1 MSKKL
6 KRSAVALVLAAT
18 MVFSSQGVLTAFAVG
33 ENETSTAVD
42 VSALEPIL
50 DKEETVVVEEPG
62 NTDETETPE
71 VEVCEECQGVN
82 GNHAETCPHYVD
94 PNTPPENPTDD
105 ENNNNQ
111 EQQECTCGAEEGQ
124 PHEEGCPL
132 YEEATIPECTCGAEE
147 GQPHEEGC
155 PLYEEP
161 TVPECTCGAEEGQPH
176 EEGCPLYEE
185 NTEDTEDT
193 QEPSEEDVAAVQAVV
208 DVINSLPTTDDLAN
222 YTPTIELKPEDE
234 GYQDAYQ
241 AALDAYYSQ
250 VQEKV
255 KAARAAYDALT
266 EEQKAAFDATVLAKL
281 TALEELI
288 AMREQADVLPEDAV
302 TIIDSSIS
310 NETFN
315 IGENQAIVVKGSADS
330 ITTISDSTFNLSGTT
345 IYINGSGVGYTGET
359 STKMGIGDNVLF
371 KNCAIN
377 VLSGQ
382 SANYSSGNH
391 SAIGLFGKANFEN
404 CTITVSDWTGHGI
417 GFYGDANVTFTESS
431 LSSDGVKGAW
441 SYAMYGSSVLTLD
454 SSSMSATNM
463 EPISGNINAFYSG
476 DLKNNYD
483 AIYIKNH
490 SSVHF
495 YENKGGGFAINSINI
510 HVDDSEILV
519 ENNNG
524 SASNSGYWYVND
536 STLNMNNNFYHGLS
550 AEALFAN
557 RSNIILDKNG
567 YYGAQLR
574 HGFIIDGDTSLQ
586 VTGNSYNFDCAGLK
600 LTAGV
605 TNGLVEAGAT
615 VNITD
620 NYCSG
625 LSNNGVC
632 EFEEGVKLTIT
643 GNDNDKGTS
652 SHGGGIYNS
661 GNAANLTLP
670 SDAVIYNNHADTA
683 GDDIFNNTTSTIT
696 FGKVGSDWVLD
707 DCNHTITGWFDDS
720 ANSRWNAHTGPVHAE
735 LYEDATTAVTGVLAL
750 KAAHPYQYDPD
761 APTEPSEPVD
771 WETSKSKTATN
782 LDENYE
788 SQVTLSLPA
797 AETVP
802 VTDVVFVLDRSSSA
816 GAARQEISDMMDNL
830 LEIVNNSDA
839 VINVGVVNFWYKA
852 DSGIELTALT
862 SESIDSIKNA
872 IMEGNL
878 SGTNIEAGIDAAVAM
893 LDASSTPAENKYMVL
908 VTDGISHAW
917 NDQNGEVKTIW
928 GQGTADYSVVFNG
941 ANSYYYFDTTKTSF
955 QTVFDTP
962 SGDTQLNS
970 NYEVPVFDAESVIE
984 VLEDTEYADYYIR
997 QGEYESYYSGVEK
1010 GVYEAAHAYANA
1022 ASKYKCINL
1031 YWEVS
1036 GYPIASEFMEWTNEQ
1051 GKCYNISDDLSGA
1064 FDEVEREIT
1073 YVVDAGSQVI
1083 DVIGGDDDGVNY
1095 DYDFDFVDV
1104 VSLTVG
1110 GEELD
1115 FTKDGNT
1122 YYFGESRD
1130 GIYPFVLTYYPNG
1143 LGVATM
1149 DIEDETVVAGELFV
1163 WEINVPITID
1173 KSVQLTYTV
1182 KLANPKTADGTY
1194 GQYDEDGS
1202 ENYAGLYTNNSA
1214 VLFPVDS
1221 NGNVGEKEA
1230 FDKPTVSYT
1239 VSNGK
1244 PVEPTP
1250 DPDPDPDRPSRPN
1263 RDDDDDW
1270 EPLPDAP
1277 VKDKPT
1283 TEVDVPEETE
1293 TPTTEQPDK
1302 YNPETGDTTT
1312 VFAAM
1317 ALAAVSL
1324 GGVVLLGRK
1333 KK

>member
-50 DKEETVVVEEPG
+50 DKDETVVVEEPG

-71 VEVCEECQGVN
+71 VTEPCDKTEGCTLSKDHEGECQV
-82 GNHAETCPHYVD
+82 TPVD
-94 PNTPPENPTDD
+94 PPVEDENGEDETQPCTKTEGCTLENGHEGECVTEPVTPPEEENGED
-105 ENNNNQ
+105 E
-111 EQQECTCGAEEGQ
+111 TQ
-124 PHEEGCPL
+124 PCEKTEGCTLPNGH
-132 YEEATIPECTCGAEE
+132 EGEC
-147 GQPHEEGC
+147 
-155 PLYEEP
+155 
-161 TVPECTCGAEEGQPH
+161 VV
-176 EEGCPLYEE
+176 EE

-193 QEPSEEDVAAVQAVV
+193 QEPSEEDAAAVQAVV
-208 DVINSLPTTDDLAN
+208 EQINALPTSDDLAN
-222 YTPTIELKPEDE
+222 YEPTIELKPEDE
-234 GYQDAYQ
+234 GYQEAYQ

-250 VQEKV
+250 IKKDVE
-255 KAARAAYDALT
+255 AARAAYDALT
-266 EEQKAAFDATVLAKL
+266 EEQKVAFDATVLAKL

-371 KNCAIN
+371 KNCTIN

-524 SASNSGYWYVND
+524 SASNSGCWYVND

-632 EFEEGVKLTIT
+632 EFEEGVNLTIT
-643 GNDNDKGTS
+643 GNNNDKGTTS
-652 SHGGGIYNS
+652 NGGGVYNS
-661 GNAANLTLP
+661 GASANLTLP
-670 SDAVIYNNHADTA
+670 SNAVIYNNHADTA

-696 FGKVGSDWVLD
+696 FGKVGSDWTLE
-707 DCNHTITGWFDDS
+707 DCGDEITGWFDDS
-720 ANSRWNAHTGPVHAE
+720 KGSRWEAHDAPYHAKEFDEFEKLTSMATITGLH
-735 LYEDATTAVTGVLAL
+735 AL
-750 KAAHPYQYDPD
+750 KAAHGIDPID
-761 APTEPSEPVD
+761 PGEPGGGD
-771 WETSKSKTATN
+771 WDVEHSKSKTATP
-782 LDENYE
+782 LDANYE
-788 SQVTLSLPA
+788 SDVTLSLPS
-797 AETVP
+797 AEEQLES
-802 VTDVVFVLDRSSSA
+802 DVVFVLDKSTSTIVEDEALAMLDDLRGQIVQT
-816 GAARQEISDMMDNL
+816 GAK
-830 LEIVNNSDA
+830 V
-839 VINVGVVNFWYKA
+839 NVGVVIFNKEA
-852 DSGIELTALT
+852 NRVLELTELT
-862 SESIDSIKNA
+862 EENMSRIEEA
-872 IMEGNL
+872 IRTTMS
-878 SGTNIEAGIDAAVAM
+878 SGTNTHAGLLAGKAM
-893 LDASSTPAENKYMVL
+893 LDADTLVDSSRKYL
-908 VTDGISHAW
+908 VFVSDAITYMYNSEPTAI
-917 NDQNGEVKTIW
+917 NLQNGDKTN
-928 GQGTADYSVVFNG
+928 VFAGPDNWMTKYGNNNAPANG
-941 ANSYYYFDTTKTSF
+941 WATWFSEIK
-955 QTVFDTP
+955 
-962 SGDTQLNS
+962 QLIDQDGNT
-970 NYEVPVFDAESVIE
+970 YEAP
-984 VLEDTEYADYYIR
+984 YG
-997 QGEYESYYSGVEK
+997 GEYTDFVYYDDRANHAMSIDKALYLTNE
-1010 GVYEAAHAYANA
+1010 VYQSAKNAGYHCYAMKATSNA
-1022 ASKYKCINL
+1022 DHPWASSFMDYLANGQ
-1031 YWEVS
+1031 EVS
-1036 GYPIASEFMEWTNEQ
+1036 FEDIQNDIFY
-1051 GKCYNISDDLSGA
+1051 LL
-1064 FDEVEREIT
+1064 
-1073 YVVDAGSQVI
+1073 DAGSSVV
-1083 DVIGGDDDGVNY
+1083 DVIGYGTDNAGNEY
-1095 DYDFDFVDV
+1095 NFDFVDN
-1104 VSLTVG
+1104 LDNLKITVG
-1110 GEELD
+1110 GNELD
-1115 FTKDGNT
+1115 KEDIIDPQFNDPYVTSAYGFSDPASGRDGYDFVLKYYQKGQDGN
-1122 YYFGESRD
+1122 S
-1130 GIYPFVLTYYPNG
+1130 
-1143 LGVATM
+1143 
-1149 DIEDETVVAGELFV
+1149 DECFV
-1163 WEINVPITID
+1163 WEINVPV
-1173 KSVQLTYTV
+1173 SNFAPVQLTYTV
-1182 KLANPKTADGTY
+1182 KLTNPQTAEGTY
-1194 GQYDEDGS
+1194 GEYDANGENGS
-1202 ENYAGLYTNNSA
+1202 TSLYTNKEA
-1214 VLFPVDS
+1214 TLYPVDS
-1221 NGNVGEKEA
+1221 NGDSGVPEN
-1230 FDKPTVSYT
+1230 FPKPTVSYT
-1239 VSNGK
+1239 VGGNDNPGTG
-1244 PVEPTP
+1244 PTP

>member
-62 NTDETETPE
+62 NTDETGTPE
-71 VEVCEECQGVN
+71 VEVCEECQGEN
-82 GNHAETCPHYVD
+82 GNHAETCSHYVD
-94 PNTPPENPTDD
+94 PTTPPNGSTND

-124 PHEEGCPL
+124 PH
-132 YEEATIPECTCGAEE
+132 
-147 GQPHEEGC
+147 Q
-155 PLYEEP
+155 
-161 TVPECTCGAEEGQPH
+161 
-176 EEGCPLYEE
+176 EGCPLYEE
-185 NTEDTEDT
+185 NTEET
-193 QEPSEEDVAAVQAVV
+193 QEPSEEDVAAAKNVSDLIGA
-208 DVINSLPTTDDLAN
+208 LPEASTLDPETTDVEVLTA
-222 YTPTIELKPEDE
+222 
-234 GYQDAYQ
+234 Q
-241 AALDAYYSQ
+241 
-250 VQEKV
+250 V
-255 KAARAAYDALT
+255 KAAREAYDKLT
-266 EEQKAAFDATVLAKL
+266 DAQKALVEKAVLDKL
-281 TALEELI
+281 VALEGALEGL
-288 AMREQADVLPEDAV
+288 EQVETIPGAVAQIGETTYETLDEAVEEAPEGS
-302 TIIDSSIS
+302 TIILLKDCELTKGFNKTLTFTGGYKITINKQLTSNGEGWMCFGLYAPSRVLTFDGVDVEWNSEVGTAPWLMLSLTGTMNVTNGAHVKFTVDSGSTGSRNAIYLNAGSSINVS
-310 NETFN
+310 NGSTFEIYGYGTAGKEGQGLQLDKAGAAEVN
-315 IGENQAIVVKGSADS
+315 VTGKSTFLIDGTNRGYVNSPAIYVE
-330 ITTISDSTFNLSGTT
+330 DSTFT
-345 IYINGSGVGYTGET
+345 V
-359 STKMGIGDNVLF
+359 
-371 KNCAIN
+371 
-377 VLSGQ
+377 Q
-382 SANYSSGNH
+382 
-391 SAIGLFGKANFEN
+391 N
-404 CTITVSDWTGHGI
+404 CT
-417 GFYGDANVTFTESS
+417 ANASNGGNFT
-431 LSSDGVKGAW
+431 
-441 SYAMYGSSVLTLD
+441 
-454 SSSMSATNM
+454 
-463 EPISGNINAFYSG
+463 
-476 DLKNNYD
+476 
-483 AIYIKNH
+483 
-490 SSVHF
+490 
-495 YENKGGGFAINSINI
+495 AINSKITYYKNA
-510 HVDDSEILV
+510 
-519 ENNNG
+519 G
-524 SASNSGYWYVND
+524 
-536 STLNMNNNFYHGLS
+536 HGLS
-550 AEALFAN
+550 AGNVTIKKGSEFTADN
-557 RSNIILDKNG
+557 NG
-567 YYGAQLR
+567 YYGLYASSGFYVDSTSTVNVTHNS
-574 HGFIIDGDTSLQ
+574 HGGD
-586 VTGNSYNFDCAGLK
+586 FAGLK
-600 LTAGV
+600 LTSGV
-605 TNGLVEAGAT
+605 TDGLVEVGAT

-632 EFEEGVKLTIT
+632 EFEEGVNLTIT

-670 SDAVIYNNHADTA
+670 SNAVIYNNHALTD
-683 GDDIFNNTTSTIT
+683 GDDIFNNTTATIT
-696 FGKVGSDWVLD
+696 FGKVGSGWLLD

-720 ANSRWNAHTGPVHAE
+720 ANSRWNVHTGPVHAE

-761 APTEPSEPVD
+761 APTEPSEPVK

-782 LDENYE
+782 LDTNYE

-830 LEIVNNSDA
+830 LEIVNSSDA

-1182 KLANPKTADGTY
+1182 KLANPKTVDGTY

>member
-1 MSKKL
+1 MKGIGSTPYGEWSWMTICANSDASLTLNNVEMTMDASGVSNSPHAIYFCNNNVLNIENGSVL
-6 KRSAVALVLAAT
+6 KIKNYP
-18 MVFSSQGVLTAFAVG
+18 Q
-33 ENETSTAVD
+33 D
-42 VSALEPIL
+42 ALEW
-50 DKEETVVVEEPG
+50 DGG
-62 NTDETETPE
+62 NGGYNVNITDSTFISDHNRSGFT
-71 VEVCEECQGVN
+71 G
-82 GNHAETCPHYVD
+82 TFY
-94 PNTPPENPTDD
+94 
-105 ENNNNQ
+105 
-111 EQQECTCGAEEGQ
+111 
-124 PHEEGCPL
+124 
-132 YEEATIPECTCGAEE
+132 ATIT
-147 GQPHEEGC
+147 
-155 PLYEEP
+155 
-161 TVPECTCGAEEGQPH
+161 
-176 EEGCPLYEE
+176 
-185 NTEDTEDT
+185 NSD
-193 QEPSEEDVAAVQAVV
+193 V
-208 DVINSLPTTDDLAN
+208 DVINST
-222 YTPTIELKPEDE
+222 
-234 GYQDAYQ
+234 G
-241 AALDAYYSQ
+241 
-250 VQEKV
+250 
-255 KAARAAYDALT
+255 
-266 EEQKAAFDATVLAKL
+266 
-281 TALEELI
+281 
-288 AMREQADVLPEDAV
+288 
-302 TIIDSSIS
+302 
-310 NETFN
+310 
-315 IGENQAIVVKGSADS
+315 
-330 ITTISDSTFNLSGTT
+330 
-345 IYINGSGVGYTGET
+345 NGSNGSHFIIENSDV
-359 STKMGIGDNVLF
+359 
-371 KNCAIN
+371 
-377 VLSGQ
+377 
-382 SANYSSGNH
+382 
-391 SAIGLFGKANFEN
+391 NF
-404 CTITVSDWTGHGI
+404 S
-417 GFYGDANVTFTESS
+417 
-431 LSSDGVKGAW
+431 
-441 SYAMYGSSVLTLD
+441 
-454 SSSMSATNM
+454 
-463 EPISGNINAFYSG
+463 
-476 DLKNNYD
+476 
-483 AIYIKNH
+483 
-490 SSVHF
+490 
-495 YENKGGGFAINSINI
+495 
-510 HVDDSEILV
+510 
-519 ENNNG
+519 NNG
-524 SASNSGYWYVND
+524 S
-536 STLNMNNNFYHGLS
+536 HGLS
-550 AEALFAN
+550 AGELSIDNSSVTCERNGGMGISVNNNFEVKNNSTVTVTENALKNTSDFAYAAVRLYN
-557 RSNIILDKNG
+557 NHIFTVDKTSKLYINNNHNTGLYVRQGNLTVEDGAVLEIIGNNVENNLLDG
-567 YYGAQLR
+567 Y
-574 HGFIIDGDTSLQ
+574 
-586 VTGNSYNFDCAGLK
+586 
-600 LTAGV
+600 
-605 TNGLVEAGAT
+605 
-615 VNITD
+615 
-620 NYCSG
+620 
-625 LSNNGVC
+625 
-632 EFEEGVKLTIT
+632 
-643 GNDNDKGTS
+643 
-652 SHGGGIYNS
+652 GGGIYVGYGDNYDP
-661 GNAANLTLP
+661 TVVLP
-670 SDAVIYNNHADTA
+670 ADAKIYNNHALVG
-683 GDDIFNNTTSTIT
+683 GDDIYVSEGVNGPSLT
-696 FGKVGSDWVLD
+696 FGKVGSGWLLD

>member
-50 DKEETVVVEEPG
+50 DKEETVVIEEPG

-176 EEGCPLYEE
+176 QEGCPLYEE
-185 NTEDTEDT
+185 NTEET
-193 QEPSEEDVAAVQAVV
+193 QEPSEEDVAAAKNVSDLIGA
-208 DVINSLPTTDDLAN
+208 LPEASTLDPETTDVEVLTA
-222 YTPTIELKPEDE
+222 
-234 GYQDAYQ
+234 Q
-241 AALDAYYSQ
+241 
-250 VQEKV
+250 V
-255 KAARAAYDALT
+255 KAAREAYDKLT
-266 EEQKAAFDATVLAKL
+266 DAQKALVEKAVLDKL
-281 TALEELI
+281 VALEGALEALQNTNV
-288 AMREQADVLPEDAV
+288 AAEGDVAQIGDHFYSTL
-302 TIIDSSIS
+302 SS
-310 NETFN
+310 
-315 IGENQAIVVKGSADS
+315 A
-330 ITTISDSTFNLSGTT
+330 ISDANSGDT
-345 IYINGSGVGYTGET
+345 IYIL
-359 STKMGIGDNVLF
+359 KDF
-371 KNCAIN
+371 
-377 VLSGQ
+377 
-382 SANYSSGNH
+382 
-391 SAIGLFGKANFEN
+391 
-404 CTITVSDWTGHGI
+404 
-417 GFYGDANVTFTESS
+417 
-431 LSSDGVKGAW
+431 
-441 SYAMYGSSVLTLD
+441 TLD
-454 SSSMSATNM
+454 SRITYKDEEITIAAADNSTFTIEDNSRCGISISGDSKLTFKNLTFATNGQ
-463 EPISGNINAFYSG
+463 IYLYNNANLTFQ
-476 DLKNNYD
+476 N
-483 AIYIKNH
+483 
-490 SSVHF
+490 
-495 YENKGGGFAINSINI
+495 
-510 HVDDSEILV
+510 
-519 ENNNG
+519 
-524 SASNSGYWYVND
+524 
-536 STLNMNNNFYHGLS
+536 STLNMDGEMYQFHS
-550 AEALFAN
+550 
-557 RSNIILDKNG
+557 DG
-567 YYGAQLR
+567 YYCIAIALENRG
-574 HGFIIDGDTSLQ
+574 TSLSFNDST
-586 VTGNSYNFDCAGLK
+586 VDIANYPSSGSAIRWDDSIGGEGYAVSIVNTEFTSSNCYSGFVGTCNILIDNSRVHVKHRGNGSNGSNFDVKNYSNVVFEGNGSHGISATSLNISDHSVVTSTNNKMFGIYVSNGFSVDGTSTLNVTQNSSGGDFAGLK
-600 LTAGV
+600 LTSGV
-605 TNGLVEAGAT
+605 TDGLVEAGAT
-615 VNITD
+615 INITD

-632 EFEEGVKLTIT
+632 EFEEGVNLTIT
-643 GNDNDKGTS
+643 GNNNDKGTTS
-652 SHGGGIYNS
+652 NGGGVYNS
-661 GNAANLTLP
+661 GASANLTLP
-670 SDAVIYNNHADTA
+670 SNAVIYNNHALTD
-683 GDDIFNNTTSTIT
+683 GDDIFNNTTATIT
-696 FGKVGSDWVLD
+696 FGKVGSGWLLD

-720 ANSRWNAHTGPVHAE
+720 ANSRWNVHTGPVHAE

-761 APTEPSEPVD
+761 APTEPSEPVE

-782 LDENYE
+782 LDANYE

-1182 KLANPKTADGTY
+1182 KLANPKTVDGTY

-1270 EPLPDAP
+1270 EPLPNAP

>member
-50 DKEETVVVEEPG
+50 DKEETVVVEGPS

-71 VEVCEECQGVN
+71 VEVCEECQGEN

-94 PNTPPENPTDD
+94 PTTPPNGSTDD
-105 ENNNNQ
+105 ETNNGQ

-132 YEEATIPECTCGAEE
+132 YEEPEA
-147 GQPHEEGC
+147 P
-155 PLYEEP
+155 
-161 TVPECTCGAEEGQPH
+161 VCTCGAEEGQPH

-185 NTEDTEDT
+185 NSEDTEET
-193 QEPSEEDVAAVQAVV
+193 QEPSEEDVAAAKNVSDLIGA
-208 DVINSLPTTDDLAN
+208 LPEASTLDPETTDVEVLTA
-222 YTPTIELKPEDE
+222 
-234 GYQDAYQ
+234 Q
-241 AALDAYYSQ
+241 
-250 VQEKV
+250 V
-255 KAARAAYDALT
+255 KAAREAYDKLTDAQKALVEKAVLDKLVALEGALEGLEQVDTPPTDVPETAVAKIGEDNYYNTLDEAIADAEEGATIELLDNCRIDVGFNKALT
-266 EEQKAAFDATVLAKL
+266 FTGNGKITIDKQLTSNGEAWMCFGLYNPSRELTFDGEGITVEWTSDGSAPWLMLSLSGTLNVTNGAKL
-281 TALEELI
+281 TFQFDSRTTGTRNAIYMNAGSEINVTNGSTLQIIGVGTGGNAGQGIQLDAAGTAEVNVTGNSTFLI
-288 AMREQADVLPEDAV
+288 DGTNRGYVNSP
-302 TIIDSSIS
+302 
-310 NETFN
+310 
-315 IGENQAIVVKGSADS
+315 AIYVE
-330 ITTISDSTFNLSGTT
+330 DSTFTVQNCTS
-345 IYINGSGVGYTGET
+345 NGSNGGE
-359 STKMGIGDNVLF
+359 
-371 KNCAIN
+371 
-377 VLSGQ
+377 
-382 SANYSSGNH
+382 
-391 SAIGLFGKANFEN
+391 
-404 CTITVSDWTGHGI
+404 
-417 GFYGDANVTFTESS
+417 FT
-431 LSSDGVKGAW
+431 
-441 SYAMYGSSVLTLD
+441 
-454 SSSMSATNM
+454 
-463 EPISGNINAFYSG
+463 
-476 DLKNNYD
+476 
-483 AIYIKNH
+483 
-490 SSVHF
+490 
-495 YENKGGGFAINSINI
+495 AINSTITYQ
-510 HVDDSEILV
+510 
-519 ENNNG
+519 NNNG
-524 SASNSGYWYVND
+524 
-536 STLNMNNNFYHGLS
+536 HGLS
-550 AEALFAN
+550 AGNVTIKNSTVDCNNNAYYGLTYSGDMTMDSTSKINAN
-557 RSNIILDKNG
+557 GNG
-567 YYGAQLR
+567 YGYTGGGLRAYG
-574 HGFIIDGDTSLQ
+574 TS
-586 VTGNSYNFDCAGLK
+586 T
-600 LTAGV
+600 
-605 TNGLVEAGAT
+605 VEAGAVINILNNKRNGMEQYGDFVFKEGSEIT
-615 VNITD
+615 V
-620 NYCSG
+620 
-625 LSNNGVC
+625 
-632 EFEEGVKLTIT
+632 T
-643 GNDNDKGTS
+643 GNNEPSTN
-652 SHGGGIYNS
+652 GGGIFNN
-661 GNAANLTLP
+661 GTLTLP
-670 SDAVIYNNHADTA
+670 SNATITNNSAAQTGGGICNAGTVTIPAGVQLYNNHAGDA
-683 GDDIFNNTTSTIT
+683 GDDIYNRENAIIT
-696 FGKVGSDWVLD
+696 FTEVGSNWVLD

-720 ANSRWNAHTGPVHAE
+720 KGNRWNVHTGPVHAE
-735 LYEDATTAVTGVLAL
+735 LYDEFDETTGLATVTGLKAL

-1182 KLANPKTADGTY
+1182 KLANPKTVDGTY

-1239 VSNGK
+1239 VGGNDNPGTD
-1244 PVEPTP
+1244 PTP

>member
-1 MSKKL
+1 MNVKGKSTFL
-6 KRSAVALVLAAT
+6 IDGTNRGYVHSPIVYVEDSLYTIQNCTNNASNGGTFTAIRSEINFKDNA
-18 MVFSSQGVLTAFAVG
+18 
-33 ENETSTAVD
+33 
-42 VSALEPIL
+42 
-50 DKEETVVVEEPG
+50 
-62 NTDETETPE
+62 
-71 VEVCEECQGVN
+71 VN
-82 GNHAETCPHYVD
+82 G
-94 PNTPPENPTDD
+94 
-105 ENNNNQ
+105 
-111 EQQECTCGAEEGQ
+111 
-124 PHEEGCPL
+124 L
-132 YEEATIPECTCGAEE
+132 SATN
-147 GQPHEEGC
+147 
-155 PLYEEP
+155 L
-161 TVPECTCGAEEGQPH
+161 
-176 EEGCPLYEE
+176 
-185 NTEDTEDT
+185 
-193 QEPSEEDVAAVQAVV
+193 
-208 DVINSLPTTDDLAN
+208 
-222 YTPTIELKPEDE
+222 
-234 GYQDAYQ
+234 
-241 AALDAYYSQ
+241 
-250 VQEKV
+250 
-255 KAARAAYDALT
+255 
-266 EEQKAAFDATVLAKL
+266 
-281 TALEELI
+281 
-288 AMREQADVLPEDAV
+288 
-302 TIIDSSIS
+302 
-310 NETFN
+310 
-315 IGENQAIVVKGSADS
+315 
-330 ITTISDSTFNLSGTT
+330 TISDNSTVICDGNGGYGIAADNVSVDGTSTVQVTNNATMNGFAGFMIRYSGT
-345 IYINGSGVGYTGET
+345 
-359 STKMGIGDNVLF
+359 
-371 KNCAIN
+371 
-377 VLSGQ
+377 
-382 SANYSSGNH
+382 
-391 SAIGLFGKANFEN
+391 
-404 CTITVSDWTGHGI
+404 
-417 GFYGDANVTFTESS
+417 
-431 LSSDGVKGAW
+431 
-441 SYAMYGSSVLTLD
+441 
-454 SSSMSATNM
+454 
-463 EPISGNINAFYSG
+463 IS
-476 DLKNNYD
+476 K
-483 AIYIKNH
+483 
-490 SSVHF
+490 
-495 YENKGGGFAINSINI
+495 
-510 HVDDSEILV
+510 
-519 ENNNG
+519 
-524 SASNSGYWYVND
+524 
-536 STLNMNNNFYHGLS
+536 
-550 AEALFAN
+550 
-557 RSNIILDKNG
+557 
-567 YYGAQLR
+567 
-574 HGFIIDGDTSLQ
+574 
-586 VTGNSYNFDCAGLK
+586 
-600 LTAGV
+600 
-605 TNGLVEAGAT
+605 GAT
-615 VNITD
+615 VIITGNQCKGLYLLYDSCEVTIEEGVDLTITD
-620 NYCSG
+620 NYD
-625 LSNNGVC
+625 SNA
-632 EFEEGVKLTIT
+632 
-643 GNDNDKGTS
+643 
-652 SHGGGIYNS
+652 GGGIRNQ
-661 GNAANLTLP
+661 GKNLSLP
-670 SDAVIYNNHADTA
+670 SNAVIFNNHAANA
-683 GDDIFNNTTSTIT
+683 GDDIYCSRETSTIT
-696 FGKVGSDWVLD
+696 FGKVGSDWKLD
-707 DCNHTITGWFDDS
+707 GAPDCNHAITGWFDDS
-720 ANSRWNAHTGPVHAE
+720 KDNRWNVHTGPVHAE
-735 LYEDATTAVTGVLAL
+735 LYDEFDETTGLATVTGLKAL

-782 LDENYE
+782 LDKNYE

-816 GAARQEISDMMDNL
+816 GAARQEISSMMDNL
-830 LEIVNNSDA
+830 LQIVNNSDA
-839 VINVGVVNFWYKA
+839 VINVGVVNFWYEA
-852 DSGIELTALT
+852 DSGIALTALT
-862 SESIDSIKNA
+862 NESIDSIKNA

-893 LDASSTPAENKYMVL
+893 LDASSTPDENKYMVL

-1317 ALAAVSL
+1317 LNLAFWNSSPYDAGVCSSPSCAASRLTACAARWTASTRTATACGSGTRLCAFFPSRSCSGNGNRTKFPNLISCPNFFIYSHIRKGEAQLGASPFRFLYSLPNSDTLHADVDRLGQHQLGLSAERPRHNQGHCCRDQDKRDWANLLFRFHLLFLQHRQAGVDLLLPARLIPGAQSCFAHNLALRIYKIGSRHHRNLLHQKFHQVRVRHQMAVGSAGQLDNLFCQVDPFLHRLALDVGDIGADADDLYVVIPRSVFAGKLRQLRHLAQTRVAEGGPNINHGQIVVLKNTAVHLVAVQIGQRKRLKNVPAFLLLRLCLLLLLVSGKLYRLLLDCLLLAAAC
-1324 GGVVLLGRK
+1324 RHACR
-1333 KK
+1333 

>member
-1 MSKKL
+1 M
-6 KRSAVALVLAAT
+6 
-18 MVFSSQGVLTAFAVG
+18 
-33 ENETSTAVD
+33 
-42 VSALEPIL
+42 
-50 DKEETVVVEEPG
+50 
-62 NTDETETPE
+62 
-71 VEVCEECQGVN
+71 
-82 GNHAETCPHYVD
+82 
-94 PNTPPENPTDD
+94 
-105 ENNNNQ
+105 
-111 EQQECTCGAEEGQ
+111 
-124 PHEEGCPL
+124 
-132 YEEATIPECTCGAEE
+132 
-147 GQPHEEGC
+147 
-155 PLYEEP
+155 
-161 TVPECTCGAEEGQPH
+161 
-176 EEGCPLYEE
+176 
-185 NTEDTEDT
+185 
-193 QEPSEEDVAAVQAVV
+193 QAVV

-632 EFEEGVKLTIT
+632 EFEEGVNLTIT
-643 GNDNDKGTS
+643 GNNNDKGTTS
-652 SHGGGIYNS
+652 NGGGVYNS
-661 GNAANLTLP
+661 GASANLTLP
-670 SDAVIYNNHADTA
+670 SNAVIYNNHADTA

-696 FGKVGSDWVLD
+696 FGKVGSDWTLE
-707 DCNHTITGWFDDS
+707 DCGDEITGWFDDS
-720 ANSRWNAHTGPVHAE
+720 EGNRWEAH
-735 LYEDATTAVTGVLAL
+735 DAPLHVSEFTNFNDAGIATISGLTAL
-750 KAAHPYQYDPD
+750 KAAHPYLTPEIEPGDPD
-761 APTEPSEPVD
+761 VPSSD
-771 WETSKSKTATN
+771 WPISKSKTAEN
-782 LDENYE
+782 LDENFE
-788 SQVTLSLPA
+788 SKVTLSLPA
-797 AETVP
+797 DSYKPSV
-802 VTDVVFVLDRSSSA
+802 DVVMVMDVSSSMKGEDITEA
-816 GAARQEISDMMDNL
+816 KAAATAMCDELASKTNANVNIGIVTFDKEARNL
-830 LEIVNNSDA
+830 TNGLVS
-839 VINVGVVNFWYKA
+839 
-852 DSGIELTALT
+852 IEEA
-862 SESIDSIKNA
+862 KNA
-872 IMEGNL
+872 INNIKASED
-878 SGTNIEAGIDAAVAM
+878 TNMMAGLIAGKAM
-893 LDASSTPAENKYMVL
+893 LDAGTATDKYL
-908 VTDGISHAW
+908 VIMSDGIPIYW
-917 NDQNGEVKTIW
+917 VENGETISKTLIRYKQDKVTEIDRLPAGSEPEGSAPEDFDSMLSIKQLLNITDW
-928 GQGTADYSVVFNG
+928 DTDSNEWKQVSDTGENINPDCKYTNIQKATYKTAQYMIDNIFGQYKIKMVAFGTDKYENNVVYKYGENLCDWIG
-941 ANSYYYFDTTKTSF
+941 DQDGVSYYKVSKPNYGGEA
-955 QTVFDTP
+955 
-962 SGDTQLNS
+962 GDL
-970 NYEVPVFDAESVIE
+970 
-984 VLEDTEYADYYIR
+984 
-997 QGEYESYYSGVEK
+997 VE
-1010 GVYEAAHAYANA
+1010 AFTDIANEMI
-1022 ASKYKCINL
+1022 YL
-1031 YWEVS
+1031 
-1036 GYPIASEFMEWTNEQ
+1036 
-1051 GKCYNISDDLSGA
+1051 
-1064 FDEVEREIT
+1064 
-1073 YVVDAGSQVI
+1073 VDAGSQVV
-1083 DVIGGDDDGVNY
+1083 DEIGFGTYEDGTE
-1095 DYDFDFVDV
+1095 YDFDFVNEI
-1104 VSLTVG
+1104 SKLELTVG
-1110 GEELD
+1110 GKALD
-1115 FTKDGNT
+1115 KVQIDDYTYGFGPDSTLPKD
-1122 YYFGESRD
+1122 YQF
-1130 GIYPFVLTYYPNG
+1130 IVTYYPNG
-1143 LGVATM
+1143 LTRS
-1149 DIEDETVVAGELFV
+1149 VAGELFV
-1163 WEINVPITID
+1163 WDIYVPITID
-1173 KSVQLTYTV
+1173 DKVQLTYSV
-1182 KLANPKTADGTY
+1182 KLNDPRTDDGEY
-1194 GQYDEDGS
+1194 GIYDPDGS
-1202 ENYAGLYTNNSA
+1202 ANRNGLYTNNAA
-1214 VLFPVDS
+1214 VLYPVDS
-1221 NGNVGEKEA
+1221 NGNNGEPEA

-1239 VSNGK
+1239 VDNGNDN
-1244 PVEPTP
+1244 PGTDPTP